1 LRQQH
6 FVFAFATGLE
16 EKKGCATLISMNR
29 LSFTKSQFTKDVEAR
44 LATMA
49 PKKPSLKFSDEYIL
63 GNNFK
68 GSSKLKLL
76 RIKIPALRKFAASHL
91 GSKAESFDQG
101 LLPQMKKLWF
111 ESDIFEAKQIPLYWL
126 ENQTLDTLLKHQKEI
141 LSWATEI
148 DNWAHSDSYCSIVAK
163 LFEADQKKILPVYL
177 KWNSHGNSW
186 LRRCSM
192 VGTFYY
198 SRARKVQPEFKL
210 AKKLVDP
217 HFNAKEYY
225 VQKAVGW
232 TIREMYNVYPAETV
246 SYIENNLHQITPIA
260 WVAASEKLPAKIKKN
275 LLTKRKKQR

>member
-1 LRQQH
+1 MK
-6 FVFAFATGLE
+6 ATPKTGT
-16 EKKGCATLISMNR
+16 A
-29 LSFTKSQFTKDVEAR
+29 KSAFTKDIEAR
-44 LATMA
+44 LQKLA
-49 PKKPSLKFSDEYIL
+49 PKKTNLKFSDEYIL

-76 RIKIPALRKFAASHL
+76 RIKIPVLRKFAASHL
-91 GSKAESFDQG
+91 GSKEESFDPA

-111 ESDIFEAKQIPLYWL
+111 ESDIFEAKHISLYWL
-126 ENQTLDTLLKHQKEI
+126 ENQSLETLLANQKVI
-141 LSWATEI
+141 LSWVTEI
-148 DNWAHSDSYCSIVAK
+148 DNWAHSDSYCSIMAK
-163 LFEADQKKILPVYL
+163 LFEADQKNILPVYM

-198 SRARKVQPEFKL
+198 SRARKVQPSFKL
-210 AKKLVDP
+210 AKQLVEP

-232 TIREMYNVYPAETV
+232 TLREMYNVYPAETV
-246 SYIENNLHQITPIA
+246 RYIENNLHQISPIA

-275 LLTKRKKQR
+275 LLTKRKQLR